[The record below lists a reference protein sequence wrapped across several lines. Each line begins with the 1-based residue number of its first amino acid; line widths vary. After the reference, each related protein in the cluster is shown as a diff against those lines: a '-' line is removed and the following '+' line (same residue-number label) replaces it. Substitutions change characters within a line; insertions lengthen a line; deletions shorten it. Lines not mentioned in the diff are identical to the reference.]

1 MFIKTNSKLYRN
13 RPERKQYFLCDSGY
27 DSVEIDKT
35 LRNDGY
41 EPIILQNKRNIK
53 DPAKIRKLTEKQK
66 KIYKKRTVVEN
77 SYSWLKQ
84 YPKMNCMYEK
94 RVCNFK
100 GLALFA
106 YSDILFGK
114 LSTDIITKISKV
126 L

>member
-1 MFIKTNSKLYRN
+1 MRSFSDTYANMFIKTNSKLYGN
-13 RPERKQYFLCDSGY
+13 SPERKLYFLCDSGY

-53 DPAKIRKLTEKQK
+53 DPAKIRKLTEEQK

-77 SYSWLKQ
+77 SYSWLKW
-84 YPKMNCMYEK
+84 YPKMNCMSEK

-106 YSDILFGK
+106 YSDI
-114 LSTDIITKISKV
+114 
-126 L
+126 